1 MSIGRLFH
9 TDSMLFSC
17 SIFLVLALSPFGTS
31 AQLSATAPKEAAA
44 PPAVYPRKISLAG
57 VPNAG
62 QISEML
68 FRGAQPGA
76 AGLAELKQLG
86 ITTIVDLRGGLDVAS
101 ERKRAEALGFRF
113 IDIPVSGWALPS
125 DEQVAQF
132 LSLVRDTHGERIFV
146 HCRFG
151 GDRTGVMIAAYRIAE
166 SHWSVKQA
174 IEEMHV
180 FGFHN
185 HWHPSME
192 SYVRKFPSIFASD
205 PVFASLRTAP
215 RLN

>member
-1 MSIGRLFH
+1 MSMGRLFH

-17 SIFLVLALSPFGTS
+17 AIFLFLALSPFGTS
-31 AQLSATAPKEAAA
+31 VQLSTAAPKDAAA
-44 PPAVYPRKISLAG
+44 PPAVYARKISVAG

-62 QISEML
+62 QISEIL

-76 AGLAELKQLG
+76 AGLVQLKQLG
-86 ITTIVDLRGGLDVAS
+86 ITTMVDLRGGLDVVS
-101 ERKRAEALGFRF
+101 ERERAEALGFRF
-113 IDIPVSGWALPS
+113 VDIPVSGWARSS

-132 LSLVRDTHGERIFV
+132 LSLVRDIHGERIFV

-166 SHWSVKQA
+166 NHWSVKQA

-192 SYVRKFPSIFASD
+192 SYVRKLPSIFASE